1 MNEVTN
7 LMDRLMK
14 VNIFHPSEKLRMLK
28 DEEKTFLDP
37 NIIMNERHRISQEK
51 SNSPFNGSVLKEAK
65 KLLIE
70 EEIQQLYIKKQQQV
84 LERELKKFEMELSKS
99 RPKFSNYT
107 CCTKKNFVSS
117 DDEDFW
123 KTARKLKNK
132 IIVEEKKDQ
141 INGSNEN
148 TDVVPITEINDSLL
162 EIKDQKN
169 QSAGNIK
176 ITIKDK
182 INFNIE
188 TQRLFLLRKYFDVL
202 KCNVVEERRFRDIK
216 TKIEENTVS
225 KIKRKYFDIWRKRA
239 KDAKINGEKRKE
251 EKEIFEE
258 QKIEMFIN
266 KIVESQNAIIGKQ
279 KISDNGSTT
288 KESND
293 ANKKKRN
300 TCYKHIIVESPAQ
313 CRLNAQ
319 KQIIEKQKVK
329 LAEQNRI
336 IEELKLKQMQRE
348 ICNANKETIDI
359 AKQTFFNCGHDTKRT
374 LIQLMQQNG
383 YRLYKSS

>member
-1 MNEVTN
+1 
-7 LMDRLMK
+7 
-14 VNIFHPSEKLRMLK
+14 ML
-28 DEEKTFLDP
+28 FC
-37 NIIMNERHRISQEK
+37 R
-51 SNSPFNGSVLKEAK
+51 
-65 KLLIE
+65 LLIE

-132 IIVEEKKDQ
+132 VGIILNKILITIHVYIYFFFLQKYKISSQIIVEEKKDQ
-141 INGSNEN
+141 INENSNEN

-182 INFNIE
+182 INFNME

-202 KCNVVEERRFRDIK
+202 KCNVVEERHFRDIK
-216 TKIEENTVS
+216 AKIEENTVS
-225 KIKRKYFDIWRKRA
+225 KIKKKYFDIWRKRA
-239 KDAKINGEKRKE
+239 KDAKINSEKRKE

-319 KQIIEKQKVK
+319 KQIIEKQKAK

-383 YRLYKSS
+383 YR